1 MTSLDEAFAP
11 LAPEEVSQPS
21 RCRNQTTWRAILPIP
36 ADAPQPSSEFVN
48 NCAPAGYSATDQ
60 WWYRDAEGRPL
71 GLVVRYDRSA
81 NGLPAHKQ
89 FKPFTFCEGPDGRRE
104 WRCQGFAEPRP
115 LYGLDNLA
123 ARPDAAV
130 LVIE

>member
-36 ADAPQPSSEFVN
+36 ADAPQPSSELVN

-60 WWYRDAEGRPL
+60 WWYRDPEGRPL
-71 GLVVRYDRSA
+71 GLWYATTVLQPAYRRINNLSLSPSAKGRMAVVSGAAR
-81 NGLPAHKQ
+81 GLPSRVRSMASTTLL
-89 FKPFTFCEGPDGRRE
+89 PARM
-104 WRCQGFAEPRP
+104 RP
-115 LYGLDNLA
+115 C
-123 ARPDAAV
+123 
-130 LVIE
+130 